1 MAVSEIAVDVVV
13 PTYNSL
19 EFLPEAVASALAQTH
34 RNPHVYVVDD
44 GSTDGT
50 ADYLAAVE
58 DSRVSVIRKEN
69 GGPSTARNVGIRA
82 SSAPYIA
89 LLDSDDLWYP
99 HKLERQLETIERSPD
114 VALVHGYQ
122 HTIDVE
128 GRIIGALEHDLRGSV
143 FDMLLDGNRV
153 TGSDSMVL
161 LRRSGLDAVG
171 LFREDLVIGEDWEL
185 WLRLARRYAFDYV
198 PDYLASVRLRAGL
211 QSDNALVAA
220 NLVHAYSV
228 ITTTTP
234 LRRRQRARLA
244 RACLGVAAYDY
255 ALADRSRVSLATLA
269 KLLRVSPLALFRMR
283 SVRFYVWVVIRA
295 LRHG

>member
-1 MAVSEIAVDVVV
+1 MSNVTVDVVV

-19 EFLPEAVASALAQTH
+19 EFLPEAIASALAQTH
-34 RNPHVYVVDD
+34 RDLRVCVVDD

-50 ADYLAAVE
+50 AEYLAAVG
-58 DSRVSVIRKEN
+58 DPRVSVIRKEN
-69 GGPSTARNVGIRA
+69 GGPSTARNAGIRA
-82 SSAPYIA
+82 STAPYVA

-99 HKLERQLETIERSPD
+99 HKLERQLETIERSSD

-122 HTIDVE
+122 HTIDIE
-128 GRIIGALEHDLRGSV
+128 GRIIGTLEHDLRGNV
-143 FDMLLDGNRV
+143 FDELLDGNRV

-161 LRRSGLDAVG
+161 LRRSALDAVG

-185 WLRLARRYAFDYV
+185 WLRLARSYAFDYV
-198 PDYLASVRLRAGL
+198 PDYLASVRARAGL

-220 NLVHAYSV
+220 NLVHAYTV
-228 ITTTTP
+228 ITATTP

-255 ALADRSRVSLATLA
+255 ALADRSRLSLETLA
-269 KLLRVSPLALFRMR
+269 KLLRVSPLALLRTR
-283 SVRFYVWVVIRA
+283 SVRFYVWVVIRV

>member
-1 MAVSEIAVDVVV
+1 
-13 PTYNSL
+13 
-19 EFLPEAVASALAQTH
+19 
-34 RNPHVYVVDD
+34 
-44 GSTDGT
+44 
-50 ADYLAAVE
+50 
-58 DSRVSVIRKEN
+58 
-69 GGPSTARNVGIRA
+69 
-82 SSAPYIA
+82 
-89 LLDSDDLWYP
+89 
-99 HKLERQLETIERSPD
+99 
-114 VALVHGYQ
+114 
-122 HTIDVE
+122 
-128 GRIIGALEHDLRGSV
+128 
-143 FDMLLDGNRV
+143 
-153 TGSDSMVL
+153 
-161 LRRSGLDAVG
+161 
-171 LFREDLVIGEDWEL
+171 
-185 WLRLARRYAFDYV
+185 
-198 PDYLASVRLRAGL
+198 VRLRAGL